1 MRTELLSAT
10 FALSLLLQAPLAT
23 AHELQENRA
32 TLVLRDKTH
41 VTLTL
46 YISYAEALHQ
56 TLAPQRPLQEFLL
69 VYSAMKPEQLEK
81 ELIRAQL
88 KWQAATKVF
97 TSPGVEATLT
107 NWIWPDT
114 KQVQMYL
121 QQRVMQA
128 MVDPAGHAHLAPL
141 EIHADANSQQ
151 AIVSVRVQFP
161 EEFQKL
167 LVVAYKPSQIYVE
180 RKTLSPLIKF

>member
-1 MRTELLSAT
+1 MRTQLLSVSV
-10 FALSLLLQAPLAT
+10 ALILLLLAPLAE
-23 AHELQENRA
+23 AHELQDNRA

-46 YISYAEALHQ
+46 YIVYAEALHQ

-69 VYSAMKPEQLEK
+69 VYSAMKPEQLQK
-81 ELIRAQL
+81 ELIGAQV
-88 KWQAATKVF
+88 KWQATTKVF
-97 TSPGVEATLT
+97 TSAGVETTLT
-107 NWIWPDT
+107 NWAWPDI

-141 EIHADANSQQ
+141 EIHAGANSQQ
-151 AIVSVRVQFP
+151 EIASVKVQFP
-161 EEFQKL
+161 EEFHKV
-167 LVVAYKPSQIYVE
+167 LVVAYKPSQLYVE
-180 RKTLSPLIKF
+180 RKTVSPTIKF